1 MTQEKREVTLNRL
14 RGAKGKKQQDI
25 AEALNKLGRNVEQQQ
40 VSAWERGVRTPTIEV
55 AIDLA
60 KAYEVSLLE
69 IITALGFTVDE
80 HLSQTEENKFNVM

>member
-25 AEALNKLGRNVEQQQ
+25 VEALNRLGRSVDQPQI
-40 VSAWERGVRTPTIEV
+40 SAWERGLKTPTIEI

-60 KAYEVSLLE
+60 QAYEVSLLE
-69 IITALGFTVDE
+69 LIAALGFTVDK
-80 HLSQTEENKFNVM
+80 HLSQTEENKCNVM